1 MPVTVL
7 QPYNPIGREFCWKR
21 RLMINDSGF
30 AASPLESLCLL
41 SQTSPF
47 GKGGLTISLR
57 RTHQLTSVAYGATS
71 FPRKEANA

>member
-7 QPYNPIGREFCWKR
+7 QLHRVQ
-21 RLMINDSGF
+21 
-30 AASPLESLCLL
+30 SPSESLCLL